1 MRVTV
6 QKIRHRRWSCGQ
18 HCCSVK
24 KLSEKKQVE
33 IKRLQANLEVL
44 QRTSLAATHD
54 SEVPKLNPL
63 VSSSDDRQNI
73 SQPLTPQCM
82 VDCTLCDPVCN
93 TKPLLAECLLWTVK
107 WFSIKNWYGIISH
120 SDTQEDIFVHRRAIM
135 PKKLKIRVRRAVHR
149 ESVQFHGVVSEKG
162 IEGSNGQ
169 CSKTRWQLTSKTFI
183 CHWQSLRKRTLISLP
198 QQVFTCH
205 QCSIYAKARSHEH
218 DCSQVLATF
227 VTAAEIGMFAEHFL
241 DQNNYRSSSGIH
253 WYWG

>member
-1 MRVTV
+1 MCLGCWDLVRKPQRLRTSRTEPLEIPLPAPHMSSFPTRNTNNTSTSRVDIEEKDIMRVTV

-107 WFSIKNWYGIISH
+107 WFSIKN
-120 SDTQEDIFVHRRAIM
+120 
-135 PKKLKIRVRRAVHR
+135 
-149 ESVQFHGVVSEKG
+149 
-162 IEGSNGQ
+162 
-169 CSKTRWQLTSKTFI
+169 
-183 CHWQSLRKRTLISLP
+183 
-198 QQVFTCH
+198 
-205 QCSIYAKARSHEH
+205 
-218 DCSQVLATF
+218 
-227 VTAAEIGMFAEHFL
+227 
-241 DQNNYRSSSGIH
+241 
-253 WYWG
+253 